1 MLLLLLTVL
10 GNTREDSSKY
20 HLFLVLC
27 REFISQGLE
36 HWLSKS
42 LSISVIVLPDSMED
56 LSYLEVFHVHLSL
69 LEQFSSAYPQFVYL
83 CKFLGILHM
92 GDHWDDA

>member
-20 HLFLVLC
+20 HLFLVIC
-27 REFISQGLE
+27 RESISQGLE

-42 LSISVIVLPDSMED
+42 LLVSVIVLPDSMED

-69 LEQFSSAYPQFVYL
+69 LETVFICLPPVCL
-83 CKFLGILHM
+83 PV
-92 GDHWDDA
+92 